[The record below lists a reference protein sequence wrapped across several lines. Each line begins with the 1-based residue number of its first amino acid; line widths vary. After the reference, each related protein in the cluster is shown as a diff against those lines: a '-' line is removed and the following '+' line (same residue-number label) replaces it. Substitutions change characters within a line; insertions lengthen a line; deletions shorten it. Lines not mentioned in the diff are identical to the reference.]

1 MNLLM
6 IAKSNMKKN
15 KSMMITLI
23 ALIMFAA
30 LLLYI
35 GTSVLLDMN
44 SFLDEK
50 NKALNGS
57 DFTVVSP
64 EKHDDS
70 IQEIIKEMGEYT
82 KLETVPA
89 VRYASTFQN
98 LTKGEKSQSIGG
110 IILNADN
117 TEDISR
123 MDIIDKGNTKL
134 SNSIILPYYLKVAKG
149 YQSGDEIT
157 ITVGNIVNTY
167 IIYGFAEDIMF
178 ATPSNIPYYKCYVF
192 EEEFQRLY
200 QADENTQYT
209 LIKTKLN
216 KDTDTNLYSE
226 NFIKKSSNILQS
238 SMSDIMSMDYNT
250 MKVGVSIFLVI
261 IMSVLITFSFII
273 ILIALT
279 MMRFAIVTHIEGNI
293 KNIGSMEALGYT
305 GKELIL
311 STVLQFVVITLFSIG
326 LGFVIATAGIG
337 LMTNLLSS
345 SIGLAWN
352 ASINVKAM
360 LINLVI
366 IMALVMMIAYLA
378 ASKLKKVTPIT
389 AMRSGIDTHNFKKNY
404 IALDRSPY
412 PVNITL
418 GLKSLL
424 RNMKQNVIIVII
436 VTLMSFVSVFAFTAN
451 YNFNVDNTALLR
463 LVGIEKSQ
471 LQVIYK
477 GEDAVKIFDEIGQ
490 MEQVDK
496 IIKLTS
502 MEMGI
507 SLKDKEMTPSFYIS
521 NDFNLL
527 EIQTIVEGKYPV
539 HNNEIAVTGLV
550 LERLGA
556 ELGDAVT
563 VKGNEAKQDFIIVG
577 VTQQITNLGR
587 GACITEEGM
596 ARIDP
601 NYIPSELF
609 VYMEADKI
617 PSVTKTLEDRY
628 GDLHMN
634 ITNVEEAFDT
644 ILASFNSAV
653 IALCIVCIVTTIS
666 IISLVLYLLIKIKL
680 LKEKVRIGVSK
691 ALGYTTKQLILQITM
706 SFCPVCILGSFLGT
720 VLATYLINPAFSAM
734 LSVSG
739 IRNSHLTIN
748 PMVTLITFLAISLF
762 SFVITALVSRSIKKI
777 TPCELFI

>member
-1 MNLLM
+1 MNLFM

-15 KSMMITLI
+15 KSMMITLS
-23 ALIMFAA
+23 ALIMFAT

-35 GTSVLLDMN
+35 GTSVLFDMS

-57 DFTVVSP
+57 EFTAATPV
-64 EKHDDS
+64 KHEET
-70 IQEIIKEMGEYT
+70 IQGVIKEMGEYT
-82 KLETVPA
+82 QLETVP
-89 VRYASTFQN
+89 VIRYASTFQN
-98 LTKGEKSQSIGG
+98 LTNGEESQSIGS
-110 IILNADN
+110 IIFNADN
-117 TEDISR
+117 TEEISR
-123 MDIIDKGNTKL
+123 MDIIDQGHTKL
-134 SNSIILPYYLKVAKG
+134 LNSIILPYYLKVAKG

-157 ITVGNIVNTY
+157 ITVGSVVNTY
-167 IIYGFAEDIMF
+167 IVYGFAEDIMF

-200 QADENTQYT
+200 HADENTQYS
-209 LIKTKLN
+209 LIKTRLKQG
-216 KDTDTNLYSE
+216 TDTNLYSE

-238 SMSDIMSMDYNT
+238 SMSDILSMDYNT
-250 MKVGVSIFLVI
+250 MKVGVSIFLII

-311 STVLQFVVITLFSIG
+311 STILQFVVITLFSIG
-326 LGFVIATAGIG
+326 LGFVIATAGMG

-352 ASINVKAM
+352 AVINVKAM

-366 IMALVMMIAYLA
+366 IMTLVMLITYLA
-378 ASKLKKVTPIT
+378 AAKLKKVTPIT

-412 PVNITL
+412 PVNVAL

-436 VTLMSFVSVFAFTAN
+436 VTLMSFVSVFAFTTN

-507 SLKDKEMTPSFYIS
+507 SMEDKEMTPSFYIS

-563 VKGNEAKQDFIIVG
+563 VKGNETKQDFIIVG
-577 VTQQITNLGR
+577 VTQQISNLGR

-609 VYMEADKI
+609 VYMEKEAI
-617 PSVTKTLEDRY
+617 PSVTKALEEKY

-653 IALCIVCIVTTIS
+653 IALCIVCIVTTLS

-680 LKEKVRIGVSK
+680 LKERLRIGVSK
-691 ALGYTTKQLILQITM
+691 ALGYTTKQLVLQITM
-706 SFCPVCILGSFLGT
+706 SFCPVCILGAFLGT
-720 VLATYLINPAFSAM
+720 VLATFLINPAFSAM

-748 PMVTLITFLAISLF
+748 PAVTLTTFLAISIF

>member
-1 MNLLM
+1 MNLFM

-23 ALIMFAA
+23 ALIMFAT

-35 GTSVLLDMN
+35 GTSVLLDMS
-44 SFLDEK
+44 SFLDKK
-50 NKALNGS
+50 NESMNGS
-57 DFTVVSP
+57 EFTAATPV
-64 EKHDDS
+64 KHEET
-70 IQEIIKEMGEYT
+70 IQGVIKEMGEYT
-82 KLETVPA
+82 QLETVP
-89 VRYASTFQN
+89 VIRYASTFQN
-98 LTKGEKSQSIGG
+98 LTNGEESQSIGS
-110 IILNADN
+110 IMFNADN
-117 TEDISR
+117 SEEISR
-123 MDIIDKGNTKL
+123 MDIIDQGHTKL
-134 SNSIILPYYLKVAKG
+134 PNSIILPYYLKVAKG

-157 ITVGNIVNTY
+157 ITVGSVVNTY
-167 IIYGFAEDIMF
+167 IVYGFAEDIMF

-200 QADENTQYT
+200 HADENTQYS
-209 LIKTKLN
+209 LIKTRLKQG
-216 KDTDTNLYSE
+216 TDTNLYSE

-250 MKVGVSIFLVI
+250 MKVGVSIFLII

-311 STVLQFVVITLFSIG
+311 STILQFVVITLFSIG
-326 LGFVIATAGIG
+326 LGFVIATAGMG

-352 ASINVKAM
+352 AVINVKAM

-366 IMALVMMIAYLA
+366 IMTLVMLITYLA
-378 ASKLKKVTPIT
+378 AAKLKKVTPII

-412 PVNITL
+412 PVNVAL
-418 GLKSLL
+418 GIKSLL
-424 RNMKQNVIIVII
+424 LNMKQNVIIVII
-436 VTLMSFVSVFAFTAN
+436 VTLMSFVSVFAFTTN

-463 LVGIEKSQ
+463 LIGIEKSQ

-477 GEDAVKIFDEIGQ
+477 GEDAVKIFDEIGEL
-490 MEQVDK
+490 EQVDK
-496 IIKLTS
+496 IIRLTS

-507 SLKDKEMTPSFYIS
+507 SLEDKEMTPSFYIS

-527 EIQTIVEGKYPV
+527 EIQTIVEGEYPV

-563 VKGNEAKQDFIIVG
+563 VKGNETKQDFILVG
-577 VTQQITNLGR
+577 VTQQISNLGR

-601 NYIPSELF
+601 NYVPSELF
-609 VYMEADKI
+609 VYMEEHKI
-617 PSVTKTLEDRY
+617 PSVTKTLEERY
-628 GDLHMN
+628 GDSHMN
-634 ITNVEEAFDT
+634 ITNIEETFDT
-644 ILASFNSAV
+644 ILVSFNGAV
-653 IALCIVCIVTTIS
+653 IALCIVCIVITLS

-680 LKEKVRIGVSK
+680 LKERLRIGVSK
-691 ALGYTTKQLILQITM
+691 ALGYTTKQLVLQITM
-706 SFCPVCILGSFLGT
+706 SFCPVCILGAFLGT
-720 VLATYLINPAFSAM
+720 VLATFLINPAFSAM

-748 PMVTLITFLAISLF
+748 PAVTLTTFLAISLF